1 MTRPFALLLLLPT
14 LCLPLSACFLFESKQ
29 TRALR
34 ASPDYR
40 SGYDDGCGTAASVS
54 ANPRADT
61 QRRDDNAFASN
72 LAYRMGWQEGYGAC
86 RPMPDISPMGG
97 GGLPRN

>member
-1 MTRPFALLLLLPT
+1 MTRPFALLLLV

-40 SGYDDGCGTAASVS
+40 AGYGDGCGTAASVS

-61 QRRDDNAFASN
+61 QRRDDEAFSGN
-72 LAYRMGWQEGYGAC
+72 QAYRLGWQEGYGVC
-86 RPMPDISPMGG
+86 RPMPNASPMGG
-97 GGLPRN
+97 TSLPR